1 MWGVMMPPLLGWE
14 EGMIGSHG
22 CLCYVEELDR
32 EQASGRYPF
41 FHAVSYLLRVDR
53 DRLG

>member
-32 EQASGRYPF
+32 EQASGRYP
-41 FHAVSYLLRVDR
+41 AVSYLLGIGR